1 MDETNENDI
10 STIING
16 DFRIDEIYHKL
27 NNVNK
32 QMKTERKI
40 LKRKSVPPLLD
51 ISTLTEYDRTDK
63 RKSIDVL
70 VKYVNSDED
79 YVNYKLLQ
87 KKINYVN
94 KNNFILQQSNFTLSS
109 TQRSLSERAKKEKK
123 SNYKFRKET
132 FIELRKFYNIKRND
146 EIEYEQ
152 EFSSSD
158 SYDSDLIPFDEE
170 EEEGLLTS
178 KISEIKKGNFELNG
192 GKIIDDVKKL
202 TEILDKIT
210 FYK

>member
-1 MDETNENDI
+1 MDETNDNDI

-16 DFRIDEIYHKL
+16 DFSIDEIYHKL

-70 VKYVNSDED
+70 VKYVISDED

>member
-1 MDETNENDI
+1 MDETNDNDI

-16 DFRIDEIYHKL
+16 DFSIDEIYHKL

-70 VKYVNSDED
+70 VKYVISDED

-87 KKINYVN
+87 KKINHVN
-94 KNNFILQQSNFTLSS
+94 KNNFILQQTNFTLSS
-109 TQRSLSERAKKEKK
+109 TQRSLSARAKREKK

-132 FIELRKFYNIKRND
+132 FIELRKFYNIKRNE

-152 EFSSSD
+152 DFSSSD

-202 TEILDKIT
+202 TEVLDKIT

>member
-16 DFRIDEIYHKL
+16 DFSIDEIYHKL

-202 TEILDKIT
+202 TEVLDKIT

>member
-16 DFRIDEIYHKL
+16 DFSIDEIYHKL

-32 QMKTERKI
+32 QRKAERKI

-158 SYDSDLIPFDEE
+158 SYDSDLIACDEE

>member
-16 DFRIDEIYHKL
+16 DFSIDEIYHKL

-132 FIELRKFYNIKRND
+132 LIELRKFYNIKRND

>member
-16 DFRIDEIYHKL
+16 DFSIDEIYHKL

-132 FIELRKFYNIKRND
+132 FIELRKFYNITRND

>member
-1 MDETNENDI
+1 MDETNDNDI

-16 DFRIDEIYHKL
+16 DFSIDEIYHKL

-87 KKINYVN
+87 KKINHVN
-94 KNNFILQQSNFTLSS
+94 KNNFILQQTNFTLSS
-109 TQRSLSERAKKEKK
+109 TQRSLSARAKREKK

-132 FIELRKFYNIKRND
+132 FIELRKFYNIKRNE

-152 EFSSSD
+152 DFSSSD

-202 TEILDKIT
+202 TEVLDKIT

>member
-16 DFRIDEIYHKL
+16 DFSIDEIYHKL

-178 KISEIKKGNFELNG
+178 KISEIKKGNFELHG

-202 TEILDKIT
+202 TEILDNIT

>member
-16 DFRIDEIYHKL
+16 AFSIDEIYHKL

-109 TQRSLSERAKKEKK
+109 TQRRLTERAKKEKK

>member
-16 DFRIDEIYHKL
+16 DFSIDEIYHKI

>member
-16 DFRIDEIYHKL
+16 DFSIDEIYHKL
-27 NNVNK
+27 NNLNK

-70 VKYVNSDED
+70 VKYVISDED

-87 KKINYVN
+87 KKINHVN
-94 KNNFILQQSNFTLSS
+94 KNNFILQQTNFTLSS
-109 TQRSLSERAKKEKK
+109 TQRSLSARAKREKK

-132 FIELRKFYNIKRND
+132 FIELRKFYNIKRNE

-152 EFSSSD
+152 DFSSSD

-202 TEILDKIT
+202 TEVLDKIT

>member
-1 MDETNENDI
+1 MDETNDNDI

-16 DFRIDEIYHKL
+16 DFSIDEIYHKL

-70 VKYVNSDED
+70 VKYVNNDED

-87 KKINYVN
+87 KKINHVN
-94 KNNFILQQSNFTLSS
+94 KNNFILQQTNFTLSS
-109 TQRSLSERAKKEKK
+109 TQRSLSARAKREKK

-132 FIELRKFYNIKRND
+132 FIELRKFYNIKRNE

-152 EFSSSD
+152 DFSSSD

-202 TEILDKIT
+202 TEVLDKIT

>member
-1 MDETNENDI
+1 MDETNENNI

-16 DFRIDEIYHKL
+16 DFSIDEIYHKL

-94 KNNFILQQSNFTLSS
+94 KNNFILQQSNFTLNS

>member
-1 MDETNENDI
+1 MDETNENNI

-16 DFRIDEIYHKL
+16 DFSVDEIYHKL
-27 NNVNK
+27 HHINK

-40 LKRKSVPPLLD
+40 LKRKSAPPLLD
-51 ISTLTEYDRTDK
+51 LSTLTEYDKSDNN
-63 RKSIDVL
+63 KSIDIL
-70 VKYVNSDED
+70 VKYVNNDEE
-79 YVNYKLLQ
+79 YVNYKILQ
-87 KKINYVN
+87 KKINQVN

-109 TQRSLSERAKKEKK
+109 TQKTLAKNKKEKK
-123 SNYKFRKET
+123 NNYKFKKET
-132 FIELRKFYNIKRND
+132 FFQLRKYYQNKEKNY

-170 EEEGLLTS
+170 EEGQLNS
-178 KISEIKKGNFELNG
+178 KINEIKKGNFELNG

-202 TEILDKIT
+202 TEVLEQVT

>member
-16 DFRIDEIYHKL
+16 DFSIDEIYHKL

-152 EFSSSD
+152 ECSSSD

>member
-1 MDETNENDI
+1 MDETNENNI

-16 DFRIDEIYHKL
+16 DFSIDEIYHKL

>member
-16 DFRIDEIYHKL
+16 DFSIDEIYHKL

>member
-16 DFRIDEIYHKL
+16 DFSIDEIYHKL

-132 FIELRKFYNIKRND
+132 FIELRKFYNIKRNN

>member
-16 DFRIDEIYHKL
+16 DFSIDEIYHKL
-27 NNVNK
+27 NNLNK

>member
-16 DFRIDEIYHKL
+16 DFSIDEIYHKL

-109 TQRSLSERAKKEKK
+109 THRSLSERAKKEKK

>member
-16 DFRIDEIYHKL
+16 DFSIDEIYHKL

-70 VKYVNSDED
+70 VKY
-79 YVNYKLLQ
+79 L
-87 KKINYVN
+87 
-94 KNNFILQQSNFTLSS
+94 
-109 TQRSLSERAKKEKK
+109 
-123 SNYKFRKET
+123 
-132 FIELRKFYNIKRND
+132 
-146 EIEYEQ
+146 
-152 EFSSSD
+152 
-158 SYDSDLIPFDEE
+158 
-170 EEEGLLTS
+170 
-178 KISEIKKGNFELNG
+178 
-192 GKIIDDVKKL
+192 
-202 TEILDKIT
+202 
-210 FYK
+210 

>member
-1 MDETNENDI
+1 MDETNDNDI

-16 DFRIDEIYHKL
+16 DFSIDEIYHKL

-70 VKYVNSDED
+70 VKYVNNDED

-87 KKINYVN
+87 KKINHVN
-94 KNNFILQQSNFTLSS
+94 KNNFILQQTNFTLSS
-109 TQRSLSERAKKEKK
+109 TQRNLSARAKREKK

-132 FIELRKFYNIKRND
+132 FIELRKFYNIKRNE

-152 EFSSSD
+152 DFSSSD

-202 TEILDKIT
+202 TEVLDKIT

>member
-16 DFRIDEIYHKL
+16 DFSIDEIYHKL

-132 FIELRKFYNIKRND
+132 FIELRKFYNRKRTD
-146 EIEYEQ
+146 ETEYEQ

>member
-1 MDETNENDI
+1 M
-10 STIING
+10 
-16 DFRIDEIYHKL
+16 
-27 NNVNK
+27 
-32 QMKTERKI
+32 
-40 LKRKSVPPLLD
+40 
-51 ISTLTEYDRTDK
+51 
-63 RKSIDVL
+63 
-70 VKYVNSDED
+70 KYVNSDED

>member
-10 STIING
+10 STLING
-16 DFRIDEIYHKL
+16 DFSIDEIYHKL

>member
-16 DFRIDEIYHKL
+16 DFSIDEIYHKL

-210 FYK
+210 F

>member
-1 MDETNENDI
+1 M
-10 STIING
+10 
-16 DFRIDEIYHKL
+16 
-27 NNVNK
+27 
-32 QMKTERKI
+32 
-40 LKRKSVPPLLD
+40 
-51 ISTLTEYDRTDK
+51 
-63 RKSIDVL
+63 
-70 VKYVNSDED
+70 
-79 YVNYKLLQ
+79 
-87 KKINYVN
+87 
-94 KNNFILQQSNFTLSS
+94 
-109 TQRSLSERAKKEKK
+109 
-123 SNYKFRKET
+123 
-132 FIELRKFYNIKRND
+132 RKFYNIKRND

>member
-16 DFRIDEIYHKL
+16 DFSIDEIYHKL

-132 FIELRKFYNIKRND
+132 FIELRKYYNIKRND

>member
-16 DFRIDEIYHKL
+16 DFSIDEIYHKL

-94 KNNFILQQSNFTLSS
+94 KNNFILQQSNFTLNS